1 MPKHQCSM
9 LRMIPLGEAG
19 ARAGVEQAE
28 SQPPVDAD
36 SGVGDRRR
44 GLLAAKPVGVVAV
57 VALVLL
63 VLAFASW
70 AYAQG
75 ASQFLMISL
84 NGVTYAA
91 QLFLVASGLTL
102 IFGVLRVVNLAH
114 GSLYLLGGYLG
125 FTVLADSNNWWLGLL
140 VGTAIAAACGLTLQQ
155 GVLRWMP
162 ADDLRQALATIGVSV
177 VAADQLLAHF
187 GGLTYSLTPPGSIT
201 GSVNLHLLSVNY
213 PAFRLAELGLSFLVG
228 LGLWAL
234 LKHTRTGVLVRAG
247 VDDEKMLAAL
257 GVNVQAVFAFVFTLG
272 AALAGLGG
280 VVGGTALSIAPGD
293 DDKYLLLSLVVVIV
307 GGMGSI
313 TGAALGSLLVGLL
326 QQYGLGYFPTYASVL
341 TFGLLVVVLA
351 VRPRGILGGQSV

>member
-1 MPKHQCSM
+1 M
-9 LRMIPLGEAG
+9 
-19 ARAGVEQAE
+19 
-28 SQPPVDAD
+28 
-36 SGVGDRRR
+36 
-44 GLLAAKPVGVVAV
+44 
-57 VALVLL
+57 
-63 VLAFASW
+63 VLAFVGW

-75 ASQFLMISL
+75 ASQFLVISL
-84 NGVTYAA
+84 NGLTYAA

-114 GSLYLLGGYLG
+114 GSLYLVGGYLG
-125 FTVLADSNNWWLGLL
+125 YTVLARSNNWWLGLL
-140 VGTAIAAACGLTLQQ
+140 AGTAVAAVYGLALQQ
-155 GVLRWMP
+155 GILRWMP
-162 ADDLRQALATIGVSV
+162 ADDMRQALATIGVSV

-187 GGLTYSLTPPGSIT
+187 GGLTYSLPPPRFTT
-201 GSVNLHLLSVNY
+201 GSLDLHLLSVRY
-213 PAFRLAELGLSFLVG
+213 PTFRLAELGLALLIG

-234 LKHTRTGVLVRAG
+234 LKRTRAGVLVRAG

-257 GVNVQAVFAFVFTLG
+257 GVNVQAVFACVFVLG

-293 DDKYLLLSLVVVIV
+293 DDMYLLLSLVVVIV

-341 TFGLLVVVLA
+341 TFGLLVLVLA
-351 VRPRGILGGQSV
+351 VRPRGILGGQSS